1 MELEI
6 AEVDASR
13 LAEYATIPSNYRVMQ
28 RLVRLP
34 STSHEPGSLSVQAV
48 TNPYDKDYDAPPG
61 MSPTSWPSHFDLRS
75 WGLLIARRSGR
86 AIGAAA
92 IAPSIEVMPEAE
104 WTEPTAVLWD
114 LRVAPEHRREGI
126 GAALFRAAERWALRN
141 AYGAIAVETQ
151 DVNVTAARFYEAMGC
166 ALLSFEPSA
175 YQDVP
180 GEARLVYHRPL
191 SAEQAR

>member
-1 MELEI
+1 MDLEI

-13 LAEYATIPSNYRVMQ
+13 LVEYAAVPSTYRVTQ

-34 STSHEPGSLSVQAV
+34 STSHVLESLSVESVA
-48 TNPYDKDYDAPPG
+48 TPYDKDYDAPPG
-61 MSPTSWPSHFDLRS
+61 MPPMSWSTHFDLRP

-92 IAPSIEVMPEAE
+92 IAPSIAVMPEVQ
-104 WTEPTAVLWD
+104 WTEPTTVLWD

-175 YQDVP
+175 YPDVP
-180 GEARLVYHRPL
+180 GEARLVYGRPL
-191 SAEQAR
+191 REE